1 MLYILAKT
9 GNLIK
14 ASKTCKG
21 TIKMGSKPNAIVA
34 QSGGPTAVI
43 NSSACGVVQEAAKSG
58 KIGSCIAAVNGI
70 LGVLKEELFDVS
82 AEKPEA
88 IEALKRTPAAAM
100 GSCRHKLKSLKESR
114 ADFDRVLDVF
124 KAHNIRY
131 FFYAGGN
138 DSMDTADKVNNLAAD
153 AHYELVCIGIP
164 KTIDN
169 DLAFTDHCPG
179 YPSVAKYVATCAME
193 AGRDTEA
200 LYTADTCTIL
210 EVMGRNAGWIA
221 AATGL
226 AARTPEDAPHLIYMP
241 EAAFSF
247 DKFVR
252 DVQDVLKS
260 LGRVFIVAGE
270 GLKDDKGQYVTADS
284 GAFSKD
290 SFGHVQLGGVAEMLK
305 AVIEKEVKIKTR
317 FNKLGTNQRSAMH
330 FASLTDVNE
339 AYMCGQMAVRYALD
353 GVNGKMVTL
362 VREKGTKYKCTAGL
376 AELRDVANGEKK
388 VPREFINDRGNHIT
402 DAMRDYVRPLVQGE
416 APITISK
423 DGLPV
428 FVRFERKLL
437 EKKLPKYL

>member
-1 MLYILAKT
+1 
-9 GNLIK
+9 
-14 ASKTCKG
+14 
-21 TIKMGSKPNAIVA
+21 MGAKPNAIVA

-43 NSSACGVVQEAAKSG
+43 NSSACGVIQEAAKSG
-58 KIGSCIAAVNGI
+58 KIGRVIGATNGI
-70 LGVLKEELFDVS
+70 LGVLKEDLFNVS
-82 AEKPEA
+82 AERSDA

-100 GSCRHKLKSLKESR
+100 GSCRYKLKSIDQSQ
-114 ADFDRVLDVF
+114 ADFQRVLDVF

-138 DSMDTADKVNNLAAD
+138 DSMDTADKVNKLAAD
-153 AHYELVCIGIP
+153 AGYELVCIGIP
-164 KTIDN
+164 KTVDN

-179 YPSVAKYVATCAME
+179 YPSVAKYVATCAAE

-226 AARTPEDAPHLIYMP
+226 AATTPEDAPHLVYMP

-252 DVQDVLKS
+252 DVEEVLKR

-270 GLKDDKGQYVTADS
+270 GLKDENGKYVTADS
-284 GAFSKD
+284 GAFAKD

-305 AVIEKEVKIKTR
+305 AVIEKEVKIKAR

-330 FASLTDVNE
+330 FASLTDVKE
-339 AYMCGQMAVRYALD
+339 AYMCGQTAVKYALK

-362 VREKGTKYKCTAGL
+362 VREKGPKYKCTTGL

-388 VPREFINDRGNHIT
+388 VPRDFINEAGNHIT
-402 DAMRDYVRPLVQGE
+402 KAMRDYLRPLVQGQ
-416 APITISK
+416 APVTIGR
-423 DGLPV
+423 DGIPV
-428 FVRFERKLL
+428 FMRFKRKPLERKLPQY
-437 EKKLPKYL
+437 K

>member
-1 MLYILAKT
+1 M
-9 GNLIK
+9 N
-14 ASKTCKG
+14 
-21 TIKMGSKPNAIVA
+21 SKPNAIVA

-43 NSSACGVVQEAAKSG
+43 NSSACGVIQQAMKSG
-58 KIGSCIAAVNGI
+58 KIGCVFAAVNGI
-70 LGVLKEELFDVS
+70 LGVLKEEIFDIS
-82 AEKPEA
+82 AEKPEI

-100 GSCRHKLKSLKESR
+100 GSCRYKLKSLEQSK

-138 DSMDTADKVNNLAAD
+138 DSMDTADKVNKLAAD
-153 AHYELVCIGIP
+153 AGYELVCIGIP
-164 KTIDN
+164 KTVDN

-200 LYTADTCTIL
+200 IYTTDTCTIL

-226 AARTPEDAPHLIYMP
+226 AHRCDEDAPHLIYMP

-247 DKFVR
+247 DKLVN
-252 DVQDVLKS
+252 DVNEVLKE

-270 GLKDDKGQYVTADS
+270 GLKNAKGEYITADKGVFA
-284 GAFSKD
+284 KD
-290 SFGHVQLGGVAEMLK
+290 SFGHVQLGGAAAMLK
-305 AVIEKEVKIKTR
+305 AVIEKEVKIKAR
-317 FNKLGTNQRSAMH
+317 WNLLGTNQRSAMH

-339 AYMCGQMAVRYALD
+339 AYMCGQMAVKYALD
-353 GVNGKMVTL
+353 GINGKMVTL
-362 VREKGTKYKCTAGL
+362 VREKGPKYKCTTGL

-388 VPREFINDRGNHIT
+388 VPKEFINDKGNHIT

-416 APITISK
+416 APVTIGK

-428 FVRFERKLL
+428 FMRFKKKLL
-437 EKKLPKYL
+437 RKKLPSYL